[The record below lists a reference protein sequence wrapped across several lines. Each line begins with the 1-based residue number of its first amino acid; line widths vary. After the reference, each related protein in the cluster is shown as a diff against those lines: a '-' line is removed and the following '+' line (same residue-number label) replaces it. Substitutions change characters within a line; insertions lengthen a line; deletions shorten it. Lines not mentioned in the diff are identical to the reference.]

1 MIKDSLSAD
10 PLVLVPADR
19 FFMQLVSL
27 DSSVPAADQVAL
39 ALEEL
44 SPFPLVQMYHGFVAD
59 AAGTRAL
66 AFAAYRRRFSAEE
79 QAAWP
84 TAAAVVPDILALLVP
99 VPTGPA
105 IVVHATPDRLLGAAW
120 DGQNALPVAVQ
131 ARVVVGD
138 PADAE
143 AMLVAELK
151 RAGAPAGA
159 KVSRLEGPIA
169 AGWNDRDEAVFRL
182 DGRDTLHLPPA
193 ALAAADVRDKSFL
206 EEKQFRRK
214 QDRRWWGA
222 AVAVA
227 GMLAIAM
234 LLDLAGAGYALWN
247 HRDRSALALHASEV
261 RGIEAA
267 QTMAVRIEQLSERQQ
282 RPLEWLS
289 AIGAIRPRS
298 MQFTRV
304 VGRNDRTLEIEAQ
317 TTNAND
323 VGVFEAALRK
333 LPNLDHVE
341 MRDLR
346 AREGMTS
353 FVVALAFKPVAA
365 TAAAAGEGQP

>member
-1 MIKDSLSAD
+1 MIQDSISAD

-19 FFMQLVSL
+19 FFLQLVSL
-27 DSSVPAADQVAL
+27 DSGVPAADQVAL
-39 ALEEL
+39 ALEGL
-44 SPFPLVQMYHGFVAD
+44 SPFPLVQMYHGFVTD

-66 AFAAYRRRFSAEE
+66 AFASYRRRFNAEE
-79 QAAWP
+79 QTTWP
-84 TAAAVVPDILALLVP
+84 AAAAVIPDIVALLGP
-99 VPTGPA
+99 VPSAPS
-105 IVVHATPDRLLGAAW
+105 IVIHATPERLLGVAW
-120 DGQNALPVAVQ
+120 DGQHTLPVAVQ
-131 ARVVVGD
+131 ARLVIGD

-143 AMLVAELK
+143 TRLVEELK

-159 KVSRLEGPIA
+159 KVSRLVGALEA
-169 AGWNDRDEAVFRL
+169 AWNDRNEAVFGIAGRETMRL
-182 DGRDTLHLPPA
+182 A
-193 ALAAADVRDKSFL
+193 AVALAAADVRDKSFL

-227 GMLAIAM
+227 GVLAVAM
-234 LLDLAGAGYALWN
+234 LLDLAGAGYAWWN

-289 AIGAIRPRS
+289 AIGAVRPRS

-304 VGRNDRTLEIEAQ
+304 VGRNDRTLEVEAQ

-323 VGVFEAALRK
+323 VGAFEAALRK
-333 LPNLDHVE
+333 LPNLDRVE
-341 MRDLR
+341 IRDLR

-353 FVVALAFKPVAA
+353 FVAALAFKPVVAV
-365 TAAAAGEGQP
+365 AAAGEGQP

>member
-1 MIKDSLSAD
+1 MIQDPISAD

-19 FFMQLVSL
+19 FFLQLVPL

-66 AFAAYRRRFSAEE
+66 AFASYRRRFTAEE

-84 TAAAVVPDILALLVP
+84 AAAAVVPDILALLAP
-99 VPTGPA
+99 VPSGPA
-105 IVVHATPDRLLGAAW
+105 LVIHAASGRLLGAAW
-120 DGQNALPVAVQ
+120 NGQQALPVAVQ
-131 ARVVVGD
+131 ARMVTGD
-138 PADAE
+138 PAEAE
-143 AMLVAELK
+143 ALMIEELK

-159 KVSRLEGPIA
+159 KVTRREGAIEA
-169 AGWNDRDEAVFRL
+169 RWNDRTEAVFRIA
-182 DGRDTLHLPPA
+182 GQETIRFPA
-193 ALAAADVRDKSFL
+193 TALAAADVRDKSFL
-206 EEKQFRRK
+206 EDKQFRRK
-214 QDRRWWGA
+214 QDRRWWGGA
-222 AVAVA
+222 LAVA
-227 GMLAIAM
+227 GLLAIAM
-234 LLDLAGAGYALWN
+234 VLDLTGAGYALWN
-247 HRDRSALALHASEV
+247 HRDRAALALRAPEV

-267 QTMAVRIEQLSERQQ
+267 QTMAVRIEQLAERQQ

-289 AIGAIRPRS
+289 AIGTARPRS
-298 MQFTRV
+298 VQFTRV

-323 VGVFEAALRK
+323 VGIFETALRK
-333 LPNLDHVE
+333 LPNLDRVE
-341 MRDLR
+341 IRDLR

-353 FVVALAFKPVAA
+353 FVVALAFKPVVA
-365 TAAAAGEGQP
+365 TAAVEGQP

>member
-1 MIKDSLSAD
+1 ME
-10 PLVLVPADR
+10 
-19 FFMQLVSL
+19 LVSL

-66 AFAAYRRRFSAEE
+66 AFASYRRRFSAEE

-84 TAAAVVPDILALLVP
+84 TAAAVVPDILALLGP
-99 VPTGPA
+99 VPSAPS
-105 IVVHATPDRLLGAAW
+105 IIIHATPGRLLGVAW
-120 DGQNALPVAVQ
+120 DGQHTLPVAAQ
-131 ARVVVGD
+131 ARVVVGESD
-138 PADAE
+138 DAE
-143 AMLVAELK
+143 AMLVEELK
-151 RAGAPAGA
+151 RAGALAGA
-159 KVSRLEGPIA
+159 KVSRLVGALE
-169 AGWNDRDEAVFRL
+169 AGWNDRNEAVFGVAGRETMRL
-182 DGRDTLHLPPA
+182 PAA

-206 EEKQFRRK
+206 EEKQFRGK

-227 GMLAIAM
+227 GVLAIAM

-247 HRDRSALALHASEV
+247 HRDHSALALHANEV

-333 LPNLDHVE
+333 LPNLEHME
-341 MRDLR
+341 IRDLR

-353 FVVALAFKPVAA
+353 FVVALAFKPVVA
-365 TAAAAGEGQP
+365 AAAAGEGQP